1 MADWCGSERDPKQKE
16 EFVQLLLEHIYAD
29 VFAHADGDLGRTTQL
44 HHKIHTG
51 EAPPIRQHVR
61 RVSPHAPQVGN
72 PAAAAGNAGKGCDPE
87 VNKPMGSPYNSGQEE
102 RWHHTLL
109 RRLQKAE

>member
-1 MADWCGSERDPKQKE
+1 MADWCGSELDPKQKE
-16 EFVQLLLEHIYAD
+16 EFVRLLLEYAD

-61 RVSPHAPQVGN
+61 RVSPHRRQ
-72 PAAAAGNAGKGCDPE
+72 E
-87 VNKPMGSPYNSGQEE
+87 IQQLLQEMQEE
-102 RWHHTLL
+102 DVIQKSTSPWAAPIVLVRKKDGTT
-109 RRLQKAE
+109 RFCRLQKAE